1 MLIPANSLVIFMFLA
16 RIFEGVQD
24 IGIGLVVNRI
34 RRPEGQ
40 CRPFFKW
47 FAVPFFLASVLLFLN
62 PPLGE
67 NGKLIYGFIVY
78 IAALFMISFLQLPYS
93 AQVSLLTKDS
103 REITTLSSMRFISSS
118 AFSILVGAVFV
129 PLPKGEK
136 LSVFRQ
142 LKYLKNLPWF
152 VGLIVTLFMALSYAF
167 NSSMAI
173 YYFTYVMPNKAFAGM
188 AIVVVYLFTIPGSI
202 LAPLLG
208 EWLGKKR
215 AILLGIGVCICGKV
229 IMLLGKPL
237 FLFTGIAMTGF
248 GLGLGITIMTALV
261 PDIVDY
267 GEWKH
272 HASTPGILYSA
283 VSLGSKAG
291 SGLAVYIA
299 LLILSLGGYNAAL
312 EAAQP
317 ESAILAIKSAYILIP
332 MLCEIIAF
340 AAMCFYRIE
349 RMRDQIQEEL
359 RIRHQQEG

>member
-16 RIFEGVQD
+16 RIFDGVQD
-24 IGIGLVVNRI
+24 IGIGLVVDRI

-47 FAVPFFLASVLLFLN
+47 FAFPFFLASVLLFLN

-67 NGKLIYGFIVY
+67 NGKLIYGFIMY
-78 IAALFMISFLQLPYS
+78 IIALFMISFLQLPYS

-118 AFSILVGAVFV
+118 VFSILVGAVFV

-173 YYFTYVMPNKAFAGM
+173 YYFTYVMPNKTFAGM

-208 EWLGKKR
+208 ERLGKKR

-291 SGLAVYIA
+291 SGLAVSIA